1 MYKPGNFLLSHTLA
15 RAVQSG
21 LRGLTSVFG
30 MGTGGSLSL
39 RSPRNRSPRLARR
52 ILERLNIDGVALRQA
67 KPPAPPWQATKND
80 GLSYWHGTPCMNSKF
95 YGQAERAI
103 SNGKLNVLP
112 RLHIRPIKLVVYQ
125 CSYYLSVG
133 RSHLGEG
140 FTLICIQRL
149 S

>member
-1 MYKPGNFLLSHTLA
+1 MTAHNTLA
-15 RAVQSG
+15 
-21 LRGLTSVFG
+21 
-30 MGTGGSLSL
+30 
-39 RSPRNRSPRLARR
+39 
-52 ILERLNIDGVALRQA
+52 GVARS
-67 KPPAPPWQATKND
+67 TKLLD
-80 GLSYWHGTPCMNSKF
+80 AFYSASTVKF

-103 SNGKLNVLP
+103 SNGQLNVLL
-112 RLHIRPIKLVVYQ
+112 RLHIRPIKQVVYL